1 MASDAQIRAN
11 RSNSLRSTGPRS
23 GAGKSASSQNSLKH
37 GGYAT
42 TVIAIPRGHFAEEP
56 SEVATFVD
64 GIVTSLEPRDELE
77 YQEATNIAVAYLR
90 LRRIAALEAESIAG
104 SSSLRET
111 EADELLEM
119 MGSAQT
125 PEQKRESS
133 AFAVLNRIMNLCS
146 SIESRSSASL
156 DRALT
161 RYRHLQGRDIP
172 PAG

>member
-1 MASDAQIRAN
+1 MATDAQIQAN
-11 RSNSLRSTGPRS
+11 LNNASRSTGPRS
-23 GAGKSASSQNSLKH
+23 EAGKVASAQNSLKH

-42 TVIAIPRGHFAEEP
+42 ASIAIPRGHFAENPGEI
-56 SEVATFVD
+56 ATFVD
-64 GIVTSLEPRDELE
+64 GIVASLEPRDELE
-77 YQEATNIAVAYLR
+77 RQEATNIAVAYLR
-90 LRRIAALEAESIAG
+90 LRRITALEAESIAG

-133 AFAVLNRIMNLCS
+133 AFAVLNRIMNVCS
-146 SIESRSSASL
+146 RIESRSSTSL

-161 RYRHLQGRDIP
+161 RYRHLQDRDIP